1 MSGRDLN
8 RRWLE
13 PNKDLFPEAF
23 FTKNQILELSK
34 RKNIK
39 MILDLHGHTQ
49 RKKVFAYGCND
60 KNEPHRSRLYPYIL
74 SKLTS
79 FFDFKSCNFCIDKSK
94 AGTARVSLFN
104 QLKVPYTYTIE
115 TSQFGTTEGHLSS
128 EVFKEVGQSLAK
140 GILLLF
146 KIKKT
151 TKLLKQ
157 G

>member
-1 MSGRDLN
+1 M
-8 RRWLE
+8 
-13 PNKDLFPEAF
+13 A
-23 FTKNQILELSK
+23 K
-34 RKNIK
+34 RN
-39 MILDLHGHTQ
+39 
-49 RKKVFAYGCND
+49 
-60 KNEPHRSRLYPYIL
+60 P
-74 SKLTS
+74 
-79 FFDFKSCNFCIDKSK
+79 DFKLDQCSYVLHPEKK
-94 AGTARVSLFN
+94 HTARSVIFFN
-104 QLKVPYTYTIE
+104 LGVPYTYTIE